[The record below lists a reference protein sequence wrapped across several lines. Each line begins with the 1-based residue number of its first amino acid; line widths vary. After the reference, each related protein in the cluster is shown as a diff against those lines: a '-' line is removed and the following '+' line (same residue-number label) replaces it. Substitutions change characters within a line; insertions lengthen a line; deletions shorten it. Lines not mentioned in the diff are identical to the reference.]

1 MKGIIIYKTK
11 YGTTK
16 KYVDWLIEDTKFD
29 SIEVDKA
36 NINSVKDYDTIIL
49 CGPVYASS
57 IKGLSFI
64 RKNYNNLKD
73 KKLAIFGVG
82 ASPLEDTTIENL
94 MTFSIKKDLKE
105 IPLFYGR
112 GAMDED
118 NLSFKDKML
127 CKLLRQA
134 LKKQDPSTYVI
145 IGNNVEN
152 TINNPNTGDNIGLT
166 ISMLGL
172 SLIGL
177 IGVGIYTRK
186 KKYN

>member
-1 MKGIIIYKTK
+1 MGKNSKKEIGVFMKGIIIYKTK

-36 NINSVKDYDTIIL
+36 NINSIKEYDTIIL

-82 ASPLEDTTIENL
+82 ASPLEDATIKSL
-94 MTFSIKKDLKE
+94 MTFSIKKDLKDV
-105 IPLFYGR
+105 PLFYGR
-112 GAMDED
+112 GAIDED
-118 NLSFKDKML
+118 NLSFKDKIL

-134 LKKQDPSTYVI
+134 LKKQDPSTYDPIMKVI
-145 IGNNVEN
+145 STTSGNDDW
-152 TINNPNTGDNIGLT
+152 TD
-166 ISMLGL
+166 
-172 SLIGL
+172 
-177 IGVGIYTRK
+177 
-186 KKYN
+186 KKYLKPLLDYIK

>member
-29 SIEVDKA
+29 SIEVEKA
-36 NINSVKDYDTIIL
+36 NINNIKDYDTIIL

-82 ASPLEDTTIENL
+82 ASPLEDATIENL
-94 MTFSIKKDLKE
+94 MTFSIKKDLKD

-134 LKKQDPSTYVI
+134 LKKQDPSTYDPI
-145 IGNNVEN
+145 MK
-152 TINNPNTGDNIGLT
+152 TIMEVNGKTDWT
-166 ISMLGL
+166 D
-172 SLIGL
+172 
-177 IGVGIYTRK
+177 
-186 KKYN
+186 KKYLKPLLQYINK